1 MMWQADV
8 TRAMAKTPAPPPP
21 VTVAVIG
28 LPSAQN
34 DRKGSG
40 KSCICDRFLHPSPD
54 EYTGGWGS
62 TIVGA
67 GRTICEWGAPLI
79 LNSFLGE

>member
-1 MMWQADV
+1 
-8 TRAMAKTPAPPPP
+8 MAKAPPPPPP

-28 LPSAQN
+28 LPSTQN

-54 EYTGGWGS
+54 EYTGGWGY
-62 TIVGA
+62 VGGVEQHYGGGVEQHYVGGVEQHYVGGVA
-67 GRTICEWGAPLI
+67 FKR
-79 LNSFLGE
+79 